1 MVVAMSGGFRLHFGD
16 VRLAVTSPYRLLAVA
31 LALALAR
38 HWAAPSAPV
47 YRDLP
52 RRLRTWW
59 QAPGVKPSSAVL
71 VGTRPAVL
79 LVGYLA
85 VIMIGYPDGRVPQR
99 LSQNELVNLPS
110 RWDAGWYLGIVLSGY
125 EFDSK
130 HVERQQNVVFFPAYP
145 LIVRG
150 VGRLLGGR
158 TASYSGAGVLVSLVA
173 FFGALIYLF
182 GLARDMLDDDHAVA
196 ALWLL
201 AAYPFALFYS
211 AYYTESLYLLGVAG
225 AFFHF
230 TRRQY
235 WIAALWG
242 LLVGL
247 TRPNGFFLSAP
258 LAVLAVASLLPRAV
272 VGGSRPAQPPPP
284 RLAGAV
290 AVAAPIIGMLVYS
303 IYVGG
308 LTGNPLAWIS
318 GQVGWGRKYQGL
330 AALAVDRYDLVS
342 RLGVEK
348 YVTSA
353 PTEALNALAVLFVLG
368 TAWPVAR
375 RLGLAYAVFILINI
389 LPPLAQGGFL
399 SGGRFSAV
407 LFPAFFWL
415 AAVLPQ
421 RQRTGWI
428 ATFAAIQGLN
438 AALFYTWR
446 PLF

>member
-1 MVVAMSGGFRLHFGD
+1 VD
-16 VRLAVTSPYRLLAVA
+16 
-31 LALALAR
+31 
-38 HWAAPSAPV
+38 
-47 YRDLP
+47 
-52 RRLRTWW
+52 
-59 QAPGVKPSSAVL
+59 
-71 VGTRPAVL
+71 
-79 LVGYLA
+79 
-85 VIMIGYPDGRVPQR
+85 
-99 LSQNELVNLPS
+99 
-110 RWDAGWYLGIVLSGY
+110 
-125 EFDSK
+125 
-130 HVERQQNVVFFPAYP
+130 RQQNIVFFPAYP

-182 GLARDMLDDDHAVA
+182 NLARDMLDDDHAVA

-225 AFFHF
+225 AFLHF

-247 TRPNGFFLSAP
+247 TRPNGFFLSVP
-258 LAVLAVASLLPRAV
+258 LAVLAVAPLLPRAV
-272 VGGSRPAQPPPP
+272 VGGSRPDQPPPP
-284 RLAGAV
+284 WLAGAV
-290 AVAAPIIGMLVYS
+290 AVAAPILGMLVYS

-308 LTGNPLAWIS
+308 LTGNPLAWLT
-318 GQVGWGRKYQGL
+318 GQIGWGRKYQGL

-348 YVTSA
+348 YVTSL
-353 PTEALNALAVLFVLG
+353 PTEALNALGALFVLA